1 MWLRETFSWNIS
13 NVYEFPP
20 EYQEANTCSNGKQL
34 LLLTVVFY
42 GDLLY
47 KVAIDL
53 DLFPDI
59 LLVEDNEFQM
69 GHESY
74 TM

>member
-1 MWLRETFSWNIS
+1 MCKSL
-13 NVYEFPP
+13 
-20 EYQEANTCSNGKQL
+20 ANTCSNVKR
-34 LLLTVVFY
+34 LLTVVFY
-42 GDLLY
+42 GDRLY

-53 DLFPDI
+53 YLFSDI
-59 LLVEDNEFQM
+59 PLEEDNEFQM

>member
-1 MWLRETFSWNIS
+1 MCKSLANICS
-13 NVYEFPP
+13 NV
-20 EYQEANTCSNGKQL
+20 KQ

-42 GDLLY
+42 GDPFC

-59 LLVEDNEFQM
+59 PLEEDNEFQM